1 MGHGSTPVA
10 STMEPEGNQVFF
22 AFRNQTFLESKGDAF
37 FGHVRQLVWPMH
49 TYAKWQHTESSPM
62 SPPRVAISGK
72 KNTIYQFWEFQLFVV
87 KRFCA
92 KTNNDDPFFPA
103 ACGASPGVYFRQQN
117 SDDSK
122 SLIDSFFCSVD
133 HALNLPLGFCW
144 CHGVIGVTIGFLS
157 EKKTKDLGLG
167 FCSFPE
173 IGVLSLIF
181 LWPGISTRFNGFSIP
196 KSDHCLSIPSGQWR
210 FCGNLTL

>member
-1 MGHGSTPVA
+1 MAAHRKFTYEPSKSCHIRKKTLSISFENFNFLLLNAFVQTQ
-10 STMEPEGNQVFF
+10 TMTAPF
-22 AFRNQTFLESKGDAF
+22 
-37 FGHVRQLVWPMH
+37 
-49 TYAKWQHTESSPM
+49 
-62 SPPRVAISGK
+62 SPP
-72 KNTIYQFWEFQLFVV
+72 
-87 KRFCA
+87 
-92 KTNNDDPFFPA
+92 PA
-103 ACGASPGVYFRQQN
+103 VLLAPGVYFRQQN

-181 LWPGISTRFNGFSIP
+181 LWPGVSTRFNGFSIP

>member
-1 MGHGSTPVA
+1 MKPGSERCTEYGSTP
-10 STMEPEGNQVFF
+10 EINQWNPKGTPVFF
-22 AFRNQTFLESKGDAF
+22 AFRNQRFLESKGDACLLK
-37 FGHVRQLVWPMH
+37 GHVRQNM
-49 TYAKWQHTESSPM
+49 TYAYHCIPMLWQHTESSPM

-72 KNTIYQFWEFQLFVV
+72 ITLSISFENFNFLLLNAFVQ
-87 KRFCA
+87 KQ
-92 KTNNDDPFFPA
+92 TMTTPFSPPPA
-103 ACGASPGVYFRQQN
+103 VLLAPGVYFRQQN

-181 LWPGISTRFNGFSIP
+181 LWPG
-196 KSDHCLSIPSGQWR
+196 K
-210 FCGNLTL
+210 